1 MRNNRWSLA
10 ASGVAIAG
18 MLMLSSC
25 GGGTTAE
32 EDKPSI
38 PPQETDSDLADQLPA
53 VIKDARVIRVAT
65 DPTYPP
71 FESENPGG
79 DLEGFDIDLA
89 NAIGQTLGVKIE
101 FVSIPFDAII
111 PGLAADK
118 ADMAMSSIGDSKERE
133 ATVDFATYYQ
143 NGTLALVKKGNPLG
157 LSADT
162 LCGARVGVVR
172 GSLQQSTFLPAQKA
186 TCEESGED
194 APVEVV
200 FQNSSQAHLAVQSG
214 RADAVLEDAPVVRD
228 VATKQAAIFEAI
240 EPFMPNPNPG
250 GVAFSKDSELV
261 EPVQGAINNLIE
273 AGMYADILEKWKLQ
287 DIAIDES
294 VKNGATS

>member
-1 MRNNRWSLA
+1 MRNIRISLA
-10 ASGVAIAG
+10 GTGAAIAG
-18 MLMLSSC
+18 VLLLSSC
-25 GGGTTAE
+25 GGSGAV
-32 EDKPSI
+32 EDEPSVA
-38 PPQETDSDLADQLPA
+38 PQEADSSLSEQLPA
-53 VIKDARVIRVAT
+53 DIKDAGVIRVAT

-71 FESENPGG
+71 FESQTAEG

-89 NAIGQTLGVKIE
+89 NAIGQTLGVKVE

-143 NGTLALVKKGNPLG
+143 NGTLALVKTGNPLG
-157 LSADT
+157 LTADA

-172 GSLQQSTFLPAQKA
+172 GSLQQSTFLPEQEA
-186 TCEESGED
+186 TCAEAGED

-228 VATKQAAIFEAI
+228 ISSKQAAVFEAI

-250 GVAFSKDSELV
+250 GVAFPKDSELLA
-261 EPVQGAINNLIE
+261 PVQGAINNLIE
-273 AGMYADILEKWKLQ
+273 AGTYADILEKWKLQ
-287 DIAIDES
+287 DIAVDES